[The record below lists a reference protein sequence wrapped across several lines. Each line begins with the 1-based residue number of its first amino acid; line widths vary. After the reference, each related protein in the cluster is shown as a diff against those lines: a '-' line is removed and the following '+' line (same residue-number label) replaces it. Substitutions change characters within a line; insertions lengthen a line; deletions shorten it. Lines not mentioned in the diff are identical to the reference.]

1 MMQRCVHALAGA
13 LLVCVTAHDA
23 AAHHS
28 FAAEFDA
35 NQPVELRGTITKM
48 EWINPHSWLH
58 IDVKNDDGTI
68 TPWMIE
74 GATPNTLLRRG
85 FTRDAVKAGTEIT
98 IIGYRAKNGAHRA
111 NGRDLILPDG
121 SRLFMQSLG
130 TGAPGEGESEAAEP
144 Q

>member
-1 MMQRCVHALAGA
+1 MNTTKPYVLAAALFTIIA
-13 LLVCVTAHDA
+13 LPGR
-23 AAHHS
+23 AHHS
-28 FAAEFDA
+28 FSAEFDEA
-35 NQPVELRGTITKM
+35 RPVTLQGKVTKM

-58 IDVKNDDGTI
+58 IDVKNADGTT

-85 FTRDAVKAGTEIT
+85 FTREAVKTGTEIT
-98 IIGYRAKNGAHRA
+98 IIGYRAKNGANRA

-121 SRLFMQSLG
+121 SRLFMQSSG
-130 TGAPGEGESEAAEP
+130 TGAPGEGEPGEP